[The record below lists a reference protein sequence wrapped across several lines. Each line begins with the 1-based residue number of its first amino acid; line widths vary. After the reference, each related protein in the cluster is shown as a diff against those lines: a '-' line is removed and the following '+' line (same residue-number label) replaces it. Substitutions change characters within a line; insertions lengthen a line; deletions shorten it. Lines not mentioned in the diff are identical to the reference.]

1 MLSKGKVVEV
11 ADSSPRIAV
20 MLDMMRS
27 VYQKVSGHMS
37 WLHLQTLAY
46 QAVSLGQHWSSYSQG
61 ESHCSQIHVS

>member
-11 ADSSPRIAV
+11 ADSSLRIAV

-27 VYQKVSGHMS
+27 VYQKVSGHVS
-37 WLHLQTLAY
+37 WLHLHTLAY

-61 ESHCSQIHVS
+61 ESHCSQIHVI